1 MGSVLKIMGTG
12 DAYTCLSK
20 FTYPG
25 DPRPWHL
32 ATLIELRD
40 GKVVK
45 EPTIFGES
53 FELRRGVPRGVGPAA
68 GETRAQR

>member
-53 FELRRGVPRGVGPAA
+53 FEAPAWRAPWGRARRW
-68 GETRAQR
+68 